1 MNIYGSLMDIF
12 DEKNKEE
19 TKTFLTKKQFV
30 LPIIY
35 YLTNVLNT

>member
-1 MNIYGSLMDIF
+1 MDIF
-12 DEKNKEE
+12 DEKTKIFLTQE
-19 TKTFLTKKQFV
+19 TKTFLTRKQFV